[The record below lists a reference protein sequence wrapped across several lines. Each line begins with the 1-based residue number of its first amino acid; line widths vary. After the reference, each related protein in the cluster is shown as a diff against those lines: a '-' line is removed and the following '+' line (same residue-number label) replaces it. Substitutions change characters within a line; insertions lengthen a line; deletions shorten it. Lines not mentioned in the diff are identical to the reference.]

1 MNELKEKIYSIEEI
15 KDLKL
20 EKKNIMNIQKRD
32 NV

>member
-1 MNELKEKIYSIEEI
+1 MNELKEKINSIEEI